1 MAPPPVASRNITPHI
16 RLNSNPTNILAD
28 PTDSLRPQSW
38 VPPPR
43 RAASP
48 RGNPAN
54 ALRPDELRS
63 LRQTTSSE
71 SLNLSPPP
79 DAGASLLTPPVRSRS
94 RTRAYRDI
102 SPTPSVFSSSRH
114 SSIDSDISA
123 DSRQGL
129 YRASSS
135 PDESRSPSPDESRSP
150 SMMGSEDE
158 LINTQTVS
166 RKFNISPYAGLI
178 MYPEDVEKDDYLH
191 NPDGLDGRDCDIWT
205 KRGLLNVGSLILI
218 TMGVLTLFIGYP
230 VMWVFALAP
239 AKPC

>member
-1 MAPPPVASRNITPHI
+1 
-16 RLNSNPTNILAD
+16 
-28 PTDSLRPQSW
+28 
-38 VPPPR
+38 
-43 RAASP
+43 
-48 RGNPAN
+48 
-54 ALRPDELRS
+54 
-63 LRQTTSSE
+63 
-71 SLNLSPPP
+71 
-79 DAGASLLTPPVRSRS
+79 
-94 RTRAYRDI
+94 
-102 SPTPSVFSSSRH
+102 
-114 SSIDSDISA
+114 
-123 DSRQGL
+123 
-129 YRASSS
+129 
-135 PDESRSPSPDESRSP
+135 
-150 SMMGSEDE
+150 MMGSEDE